1 MIISLTGFMG
11 SGKSSIGKVLA
22 EKLACPFYDLDSLIE
37 EGEGRSIPEIF
48 SSDGEQFFRS
58 LELKYLD
65 SFLSGTSGSSSP
77 ISARQTPAA
86 LPEYTASRPQCPH
99 MPVSAVLALGGG
111 TLTVPECAVLV
122 REKTFCIYLRAT
134 VETLVENLQGAEDG
148 RPMLAGGSLRDKVEG
163 LMAKRKNLYEGTAHA
178 IIDTDG
184 QTYEESAAAILETLA
199 THN

>member
-37 EGEGRSIPEIF
+37 GGEGRSIPEIF

-77 ISARQTPAA
+77 I
-86 LPEYTASRPQCPH
+86 
-99 MPVSAVLALGGG
+99 SAVLALGGG